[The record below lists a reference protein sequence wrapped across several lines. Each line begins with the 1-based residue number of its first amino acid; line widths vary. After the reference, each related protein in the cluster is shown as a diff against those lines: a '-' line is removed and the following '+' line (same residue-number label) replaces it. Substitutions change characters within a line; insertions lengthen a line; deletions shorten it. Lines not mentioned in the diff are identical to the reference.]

1 MSMSP
6 NRAAITAAEAAHEYM
21 QAERF
26 SEDAAVKW
34 ALYLDALD
42 DYTRIRAAHDRD
54 PWMQSLI
61 VCADPE

>member
-1 MSMSP
+1 MSP

-34 ALYLDALD
+34 VLYLDALD
-42 DYTRIRAAHDRD
+42 DYTRVRAAHDRASA
-54 PWMQSLI
+54 PVLI
-61 VCADPE
+61 VGAEPE